1 MAWGTDVMMLGRA
14 RPRARRAAL
23 GQAEESAAAVV
34 VSPTEWTYLL
44 GSYAGSWGGGAGVG
58 YIASRTPRGAL
69 RGGLAASGLWGVG
82 EALYRAR
89 EREWWLTG
97 MFVLLGAG
105 SLAAAWKR

>member
-1 MAWGTDVMMLGRA
+1 MVWGTDVMMLGRA
-14 RPRARRAAL
+14 RPRARRALAQATEPEAL
-23 GQAEESAAAVV
+23 A

-89 EREWWLTG
+89 ERKWWLTG